1 MFAIFAA
8 HQAANQ
14 SYNRGRGI
22 ATSLVRTL
30 LRRHARPRRA
40 SLLCAVLGCALTGCG
55 LGNGPGSVFVDPGK
69 FDGYHCNDLIARWQ
83 QDTQREKELRFRRKS
98 TRLDATSFGTTVRV
112 TIDRA
117 IDAIATPCGSWAWT
131 MSGPTR

>member
-1 MFAIFAA
+1 
-8 HQAANQ
+8 
-14 SYNRGRGI
+14 
-22 ATSLVRTL
+22 L

-83 QDTQREKELRFRRKS
+83 QDTQREKELRN
-98 TRLDATSFGTTVRV
+98 LM
-112 TIDRA
+112 DRA
-117 IDAIATPCGSWAWT
+117 AQAPGGGAIGQLTYRSDYESMLTEKRMLQQQAAEKKCELVATFQSDQGI
-131 MSGPTR
+131 R